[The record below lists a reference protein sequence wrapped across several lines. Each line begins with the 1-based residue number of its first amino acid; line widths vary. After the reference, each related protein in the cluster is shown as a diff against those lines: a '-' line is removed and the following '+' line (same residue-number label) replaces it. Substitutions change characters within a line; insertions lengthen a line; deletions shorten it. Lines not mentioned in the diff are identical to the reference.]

1 MIQLNVFEKKKNN
14 YKNEILCNILI
25 SWNLDELM
33 KINL

>member
-1 MIQLNVFEKKKNN
+1 MIELNVFEKKNN

-25 SWNLDELM
+25 NWNLDELM

>member
-1 MIQLNVFEKKKNN
+1 MYLKKKNN

-25 SWNLDELM
+25 SWNFDELM